1 MRMDRR
7 AGLLSGVSLA
17 ASLLAIPAS
26 AATFVVSDF
35 GDSGAPGQLRSLIN
49 AAAAG
54 DTILVPPATIV
65 LTGAPGDN
73 ANASGDLDI
82 LKDLTIVGAGPELT
96 VIDAGGVD
104 RVFQIQ
110 TGVTVT
116 ISGLTLRHGSVDPAS
131 PVEPSDGDLLNRG
144 PSPPWSTSW
153 SRTTSRAAVAA
164 SPISPG
170 AGLERMQGTEQQIHR
185 HHGQRRR
192 AHQLRQAGDHA
203 LHHQRQHHLRHVGEH
218 GGRRHHQRRCGDDA
232 RQHRRRE
239 RRVGQPRRRPVPD
252 AVAGPMTLVNVT
264 IADNRVGTGNGFGF
278 GGGLANAS
286 SASVTITNTLI
297 ARNETGP
304 MGSGPDC
311 TGTITSLG
319 HNLVQS
325 PAGCGMAAAAGDILG
340 RSPGLQGFGDH
351 GGPTETYSLRR
362 RSLAIDAGDGVACGS
377 SDQRGSGGPWTAM
390 ASARPSATSARSSSC
405 RRLRASLRRPS
416 LPAAGSAL

>member
-17 ASLLAIPAS
+17 ASLLAIPAP

-116 ISGLTLRHGSVDPAS
+116 IAGLTLRNGSVDPAS
-131 PVEPSDGDLLNRG
+131 PVEPSGGGLLNRG
-144 PSPPWSTSW
+144 ALTNLVDVVVEDNFAGGGGGIANFTGTLALSGCTVRNNKSTGVTANGGGLSNFAKLEITH
-153 SRTTSRAAVAA
+153 STISGNVVFGMSA
-164 SPISPG
+164 STLGGGIINLGVLTMRDSTVVG
-170 AGLERMQGTEQQIHR
+170 NDASGNFGGGLYAT
-185 HHGQRRR
+185 
-192 AHQLRQAGDHA
+192 
-203 LHHQRQHHLRHVGEH
+203 
-218 GGRRHHQRRCGDDA
+218 
-232 RQHRRRE
+232 
-239 RRVGQPRRRPVPD
+239 PF
-252 AVAGPMTLVNVT
+252 AGPMTLVNVT

-297 ARNETGP
+297 ARNGTGP
-304 MGSGPDC
+304 SGSGPDC
-311 TGTITSLG
+311 SGTITSLG

-325 PAGCGMAAAAGDILG
+325 LAGCGMAAAAGDILG
-340 RSPGLQGFGDH
+340 RPAGLQGFGDH

-377 SDQRGSGGPWTAM
+377 SDQRGVGRPVDGDRVGPAICDIG
-390 ASARPSATSARSSSC
+390 AFEFVP
-405 RRLRASLRRPS
+405 
-416 LPAAGSAL
+416 